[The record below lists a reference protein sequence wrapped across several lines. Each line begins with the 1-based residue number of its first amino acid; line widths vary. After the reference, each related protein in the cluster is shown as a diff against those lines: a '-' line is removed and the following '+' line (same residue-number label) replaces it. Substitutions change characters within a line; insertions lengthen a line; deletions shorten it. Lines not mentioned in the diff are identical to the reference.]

1 MLPKT
6 AIIATLVF
14 LLLCT
19 AAFMY
24 WHPGVF
30 PMHGFT
36 GPEDYVPSP
45 AHVRLT
51 GDSWRYISGGKAVM
65 EGEPLDSVQHSYSGY
80 CLVYGLARSCIVLFQ
95 VAVAVLALLAIT
107 SLAGQ
112 AWREMKGN
120 EQWEWL
126 PCLLTGG
133 LFALNPEYAAWH
145 CAIMTESLYISVVC
159 INAWLAHWA
168 LGGPR
173 RQRMFLVFTIVF
185 ITAFLRP
192 TGWIQLPAVVCYWIY
207 ASILTP
213 RRKLGFMLLTA
224 VLFFLFAVCFASRGI
239 SNQGPTMKLYT
250 GEVVW
255 QEDLWRVNMPAPK
268 DITRTGIADG
278 LLYGLRHPLAS
289 AWLVAKRLFV
299 MFLRIR
305 PSYSRLHNLAL
316 LAYHLP
322 IALLGLAALVLLRR
336 HPAVSV
342 ITAMVA
348 AHALVVALTF
358 NDNDGRFTLYFTPL
372 LATAAVLLIC
382 AGCSKIVALR
392 TTQESSRPAPHP
404 P

>member
-1 MLPKT
+1 MNIKT
-6 AIIATLVF
+6 SIIVALAV
-14 LLLCT
+14 LLLGMT
-19 AAFMY
+19 AFMY

-36 GPEDYVPSP
+36 GPDGYVPSP
-45 AHVRLT
+45 TLVRLT
-51 GDSWRYISGGKAVM
+51 GDSWRYISGGTAVM
-65 EGEPLDSVQHSYSGY
+65 NGEPLDAVQHSYSGY

-95 VAVAVLALLAIT
+95 VAVAVLALLAII
-107 SLAGQ
+107 SLAMQ
-112 AWREMKGN
+112 AWREMGGSLR
-120 EQWEWL
+120 WEWI
-126 PCLLTGG
+126 PCLLAGG
-133 LFALNPEYAAWH
+133 LFALNPELAAWH

-168 LGGPR
+168 LGEPR
-173 RQRMFLVFTIVF
+173 KQRMFLVFTIVF

-192 TGWIQLPAVVCYWIY
+192 SGWIQLPAIICYWFC
-207 ASILTP
+207 ASKLTLKC
-213 RRKLGFMLLTA
+213 KLSFMALTA

-239 SNQGPTMKLYT
+239 NHQGPTMKLYT

-268 DITRTGIADG
+268 DITRTSIADG

-289 AWLVAKRLFV
+289 TWLVAKRLTV

-316 LAYHLP
+316 LVYHLP
-322 IALLGLAALVLLRR
+322 IALLGLASMVIYRK
-336 HPAVSV
+336 HPAV
-342 ITAMVA
+342 IILTAMVA

-372 LATAAVLLIC
+372 LATAAVLLVC
-382 AGCSKIVALR
+382 AGCSKVIPALK
-392 TTQESSRPAPHP
+392 TTNH
-404 P
+404 

>member
-1 MLPKT
+1 MNIKT
-6 AIIATLVF
+6 AIIAALAV
-14 LLLCT
+14 LLLCI

-36 GPEDYVPSP
+36 GPESYVPSP

-51 GDSWRYISGGKAVM
+51 GDSWRYISGGRAVM
-65 EGEPLDSVQHSYSGY
+65 AGEPLDAVQHSYSGY

-95 VAVAVLALLAIT
+95 VTVAVLALLAIT
-107 SLAGQ
+107 SLAAQ
-112 AWREMKGN
+112 AWHEMGGALR
-120 EQWEWL
+120 WEWI
-126 PCLLTGG
+126 PCLLAGG
-133 LFALNPEYAAWH
+133 LYALNPEFAAWH
-145 CAIMTESLYISVVC
+145 CAIMTESLYISIVC

-168 LGGPR
+168 LEEPR
-173 RQRMFLVFTIVF
+173 KPRMFLVFTIVF

-192 TGWIQLPAVVCYWIY
+192 SGWIQLPAVVCYWLC
-207 ASILTP
+207 ASKLTLK
-213 RRKLGFMLLTA
+213 RKLGFMALTA
-224 VLFFLFAVCFASRGI
+224 VLFFLVAVCFASRGI
-239 SNQGPTMKLYT
+239 NNQGPTMKLYT

-268 DITRTGIADG
+268 DITRTSIADG

-289 AWLVAKRLFV
+289 AWLVAKRLTV

-305 PSYSRLHNLAL
+305 PSYSRMHNLAL
-316 LAYHLP
+316 LASHLP
-322 IALLGLAALVLLRR
+322 IALLGLAALVIYRR

-348 AHALVVALTF
+348 AHALIVALTF

-372 LATAAVLLIC
+372 LATAAVMLLC
-382 AGCSKIVALR
+382 AGCSKAVSALKN
-392 TTQESSRPAPHP
+392 H
-404 P
+404 